1 MLIEIGLSGSLSTGE
16 GGGRGLIFHSM
27 LTLEEIKD
35 SILNDLSQRMTQSGI
50 MFRIFGR
57 AKSVRSLEHKM
68 QIKGDKYRAG
78 AKIQDMIGVRIV
90 LYFSEDVEAMEIF
103 LCNDDL
109 VDRSVDNL
117 DVSTFRPQRLNLVK
131 KIPEKYLED
140 FHAALP
146 KEYAPYLD
154 DTYEIQIRTVFSEG
168 WHEVEH
174 DLRYKCKEDWEG
186 CDFFSRQLNGVIATL
201 ETAQWSMGAIF
212 HEMAQKNLVNGNYHA
227 MLRNKL
233 LLRFAD
239 DDLSEPLKKYLDAH
253 DDITRQL
260 YQTDRMV
267 FLMALLNHD
276 SPIPLLYDNVVFLIN
291 RIDIMD
297 EGIRNLESD
306 AFRKA
311 FEKFITH

>member
-1 MLIEIGLSGSLSTGE
+1 MA
-16 GGGRGLIFHSM
+16 
-27 LTLEEIKD
+27 TLEEIKD
-35 SILNDLSQRMTQSGI
+35 CILNDLSRRMTQSGI

-68 QIKGDKYRAG
+68 MIKGDKYRAG
-78 AKIQDMIGVRIV
+78 DKIQDMIGIRIV

-131 KIPEKYLED
+131 KIPEKYVED

-146 KEYAPYLD
+146 KDYAPYLD

-239 DDLSEPLKKYLDAH
+239 DDLSEELKNYLDIH
-253 DDITRQL
+253 DDIARQL
-260 YQTDRMV
+260 YQTDRLV

-297 EGIRNLESD
+297 EGIKELESE

-311 FEKFITH
+311 FDSFIAN

>member
-1 MLIEIGLSGSLSTGE
+1 MA
-16 GGGRGLIFHSM
+16 
-27 LTLEEIKD
+27 TLEEIKD
-35 SILNDLSQRMTQSGI
+35 CILNDLSRRMTQSGI

-68 QIKGDKYRAG
+68 MIKGDKYRAG
-78 AKIQDMIGVRIV
+78 DKIQDMIGIRIV

-174 DLRYKCKEDWEG
+174 DLRYKCEEDWEG

-239 DDLSEPLKKYLDAH
+239 DDLSEELKDYLDIH
-253 DDITRQL
+253 DDIARQL
-260 YQTDRMV
+260 YQTDRLV

-297 EGIRNLESD
+297 EGIKELESE

-311 FEKFITH
+311 FDSFIAN

>member
-1 MLIEIGLSGSLSTGE
+1 MRSGSLSTGE
-16 GGGRGLIFHSM
+16 GGGRGHIFITM
-27 LTLEEIKD
+27 ATLEEIKD
-35 SILNDLSQRMTQSGI
+35 RILNDLSRRMTQSGI

-57 AKSVRSLEHKM
+57 AKSLRSLEHKM

-78 AKIQDMIGVRIV
+78 AKIQDMIGLRIV
-90 LYFSEDVEAMEIF
+90 LYFSEDVEAMEMF
-103 LCNDDL
+103 LCNGDL

-131 KIPEKYLED
+131 KIPEEYLED
-140 FHAALP
+140 FKAALP

-154 DTYEIQIRTVFSEG
+154 DTLEIQIRTVFSEG

-186 CDFFSRQLNGVIATL
+186 CDSFSRQLNGVIATL

-212 HEMAQKNLVNGNYHA
+212 HEMAQKNLINGNYHA

-239 DDLSEPLKKYLDAH
+239 DDLSDELKAYLDAH
-253 DDITRQL
+253 EDIARQL

-267 FLMALLNHD
+267 FLMALLNHEN
-276 SPIPLLYDNVVFLIN
+276 PIPLYYDNAVFLIN

-297 EGIRNLESD
+297 DGIKKLETE

-311 FEKFITH
+311 FDKFITK

>member
-1 MLIEIGLSGSLSTGE
+1 MNYELTPK
-16 GGGRGLIFHSM
+16 SM

-35 SILNDLSQRMTQSGI
+35 CILNDLSRRMTQSGI

-131 KIPEKYLED
+131 KIPEKYLKD

-174 DLRYKCKEDWEG
+174 DLRYKCEEDWEG

-239 DDLSEPLKKYLDAH
+239 DDLSEPLKAYLDTH
-253 DDITRQL
+253 EDIARQL

-276 SPIPLLYDNVVFLIN
+276 NPIPLLYDNAVFLIN

-297 EGIRNLESD
+297 NGIMNLETD

-311 FEKFITH
+311 FDQFITN

>member
-1 MLIEIGLSGSLSTGE
+1 MA
-16 GGGRGLIFHSM
+16 
-27 LTLEEIKD
+27 TLEEIKD
-35 SILNDLSQRMTQSGI
+35 CILNDLSRRMTQSGI

-68 QIKGDKYRAG
+68 MIKGDKYRAG
-78 AKIQDMIGVRIV
+78 DKIQDMIGIRIV

-131 KIPEKYLED
+131 KIPEKYVED

-146 KEYAPYLD
+146 KDYAPYLD

-239 DDLSEPLKKYLDAH
+239 DDLSEELKDYLDIH
-253 DDITRQL
+253 DDIARQL
-260 YQTDRMV
+260 YQTDRLV

-297 EGIRNLESD
+297 EGIKELESE

-311 FEKFITH
+311 FDSFIAN

>member
-1 MLIEIGLSGSLSTGE
+1 MRSGSLSTGE
-16 GGGRGLIFHSM
+16 GGGRGHIFITM
-27 LTLEEIKD
+27 ATLEEIKD
-35 SILNDLSQRMTQSGI
+35 RILNDLSRRMTQSGI

-57 AKSVRSLEHKM
+57 AKSLRSLEHKM

-78 AKIQDMIGVRIV
+78 AKIQDMIGLRIV
-90 LYFSEDVEAMEIF
+90 LYFSEDVEAMEMF
-103 LCNDDL
+103 LCNGDL

-131 KIPEKYLED
+131 KIPEEYLED
-140 FHAALP
+140 FKAALP

-154 DTYEIQIRTVFSEG
+154 DTLEIQIRTVFSEG

-186 CDFFSRQLNGVIATL
+186 CDSFSRQLNGVIATL

-212 HEMAQKNLVNGNYHA
+212 HEMAQKNLINGNYHA

-239 DDLSEPLKKYLDAH
+239 DDLSEELKAYLDAH
-253 DDITRQL
+253 EDIARQL

-267 FLMALLNHD
+267 FLMALLNHEN
-276 SPIPLLYDNVVFLIN
+276 PIPLYYDNAVFLIN

-297 EGIRNLESD
+297 DGIKKLETE

-311 FEKFITH
+311 FDKFITK

>member
-1 MLIEIGLSGSLSTGE
+1 MA
-16 GGGRGLIFHSM
+16 
-27 LTLEEIKD
+27 TLEEIKD
-35 SILNDLSQRMTQSGI
+35 CILNDLSRRMTQSGI

-68 QIKGDKYRAG
+68 MIKGDKYRAG
-78 AKIQDMIGVRIV
+78 DKIQDMIGIRIV

-131 KIPEKYLED
+131 KIPEKYVED

-146 KEYAPYLD
+146 KDYAPYLD

-212 HEMAQKNLVNGNYHA
+212 HEMAQKNLINGNYHA

-239 DDLSEPLKKYLDAH
+239 DDLSEELKNYLDIH
-253 DDITRQL
+253 DDIARQL
-260 YQTDRMV
+260 YQTDRLV

-297 EGIRNLESD
+297 EGIKELESE

-311 FEKFITH
+311 FDSFIAN

>member
-1 MLIEIGLSGSLSTGE
+1 
-16 GGGRGLIFHSM
+16 M

-68 QIKGDKYRAG
+68 QIKGDKYRSG

-174 DLRYKCKEDWEG
+174 DLRYKCEEDWEG

-253 DDITRQL
+253 DDIARQL

>member
-1 MLIEIGLSGSLSTGE
+1 
-16 GGGRGLIFHSM
+16 M

-35 SILNDLSQRMTQSGI
+35 CILNDLSQRMTQSGI

-68 QIKGDKYRAG
+68 MIKGDKYRAG
-78 AKIQDMIGVRIV
+78 EKIQDMIGIRIV

-109 VDRSVDNL
+109 VDRSVDTL

-131 KIPEKYLED
+131 KIPENYLED

-146 KEYAPYLD
+146 NEYAQYLD

-186 CDFFSRQLNGVIATL
+186 YDFFSRQLNGVIATL

-239 DDLSEPLKKYLDAH
+239 DDLSEPLKTYLDAH
-253 DDITRQL
+253 DDIARQL
-260 YQTDRMV
+260 YQTDRLV

-297 EGIRNLESD
+297 EGIKELESEE
-306 AFRKA
+306 FRKA
-311 FEKFITH
+311 FDKFVTD

>member
-1 MLIEIGLSGSLSTGE
+1 MA
-16 GGGRGLIFHSM
+16 
-27 LTLEEIKD
+27 TLEEIKD
-35 SILNDLSQRMTQSGI
+35 CILNDLSRRMTQSGI

-68 QIKGDKYRAG
+68 MIKGDKYRAG
-78 AKIQDMIGVRIV
+78 DKIQDMIGIRIV

-131 KIPEKYLED
+131 KIPEKYVED

-146 KEYAPYLD
+146 KDYAPYLD

-239 DDLSEPLKKYLDAH
+239 DDLSEELKDYLDIH
-253 DDITRQL
+253 DDIARQL
-260 YQTDRMV
+260 YQTDRLV

-297 EGIRNLESD
+297 EGVKELESE

-311 FEKFITH
+311 FDSFIAN

>member
-1 MLIEIGLSGSLSTGE
+1 MA
-16 GGGRGLIFHSM
+16 
-27 LTLEEIKD
+27 TLEEIKD
-35 SILNDLSQRMTQSGI
+35 CILNDLSRRMTQSGI

-68 QIKGDKYRAG
+68 MIKGDKYRAG

-174 DLRYKCKEDWEG
+174 DLRYKCEEDWEG

-297 EGIRNLESD
+297 EGIRYLEND

>member
-1 MLIEIGLSGSLSTGE
+1 
-16 GGGRGLIFHSM
+16 
-27 LTLEEIKD
+27 
-35 SILNDLSQRMTQSGI
+35 MTQSGI

-68 QIKGDKYRAG
+68 MIKGDKYRAG
-78 AKIQDMIGVRIV
+78 DKIQDMIGIRIV

-131 KIPEKYLED
+131 KIPEKYVED

-146 KEYAPYLD
+146 KDYAPYLD

-174 DLRYKCKEDWEG
+174 DLRYKCEEDWEG

-253 DDITRQL
+253 DDIARQL

>member
-1 MLIEIGLSGSLSTGE
+1 MA
-16 GGGRGLIFHSM
+16 
-27 LTLEEIKD
+27 TLEEIKD
-35 SILNDLSQRMTQSGI
+35 CILNDLSRRMTQSGI

-174 DLRYKCKEDWEG
+174 DLRYKCEEDWEG

-212 HEMAQKNLVNGNYHA
+212 HEMAQKNLANGNYHA

-239 DDLSEPLKKYLDAH
+239 DDLSEPLKAYLDAH
-253 DDITRQL
+253 NDIARQL
-260 YQTDRMV
+260 YQTDRLV

-276 SPIPLLYDNVVFLIN
+276 APIPLRYDNAVFLIN

-297 EGIRNLESD
+297 EGVKELESEE
-306 AFRKA
+306 FRKA
-311 FEKFITH
+311 FHQFIIHSS

>member
-1 MLIEIGLSGSLSTGE
+1 
-16 GGGRGLIFHSM
+16 
-27 LTLEEIKD
+27 
-35 SILNDLSQRMTQSGI
+35 MTQSGI

-103 LCNDDL
+103 LCNNDL

-174 DLRYKCKEDWEG
+174 DLRYKCEEDWEG

-239 DDLSEPLKKYLDAH
+239 DDLSEPLKNYLDAH
-253 DDITRQL
+253 DDIARQL

>member
-1 MLIEIGLSGSLSTGE
+1 LGKQEKSY
-16 GGGRGLIFHSM
+16 IFAKNYYTM
-27 LTLEEIKD
+27 ATLEEIKD
-35 SILNDLSQRMTQSGI
+35 CILNDLSRRMTQSGI

-174 DLRYKCKEDWEG
+174 DLRYKCEEDWEG

-253 DDITRQL
+253 DDIARQL
-260 YQTDRMV
+260 YQTDRLV

-276 SPIPLLYDNVVFLIN
+276 APIPLRYDNAVFLIN

-297 EGIRNLESD
+297 EGVKELESEE
-306 AFRKA
+306 FRKA
-311 FEKFITH
+311 FGQFVS

>member
-1 MLIEIGLSGSLSTGE
+1 MA
-16 GGGRGLIFHSM
+16 
-27 LTLEEIKD
+27 TLEEIKD
-35 SILNDLSQRMTQSGI
+35 CILNDLSRRMTQSGI

-68 QIKGDKYRAG
+68 MIKGDKYRAG
-78 AKIQDMIGVRIV
+78 DKIQDMIGIRIV

-131 KIPEKYLED
+131 KIPEKYVED

-146 KEYAPYLD
+146 KDYAPYLD

-212 HEMAQKNLVNGNYHA
+212 HEMAQKNLVNGKYHA

-239 DDLSEPLKKYLDAH
+239 DDLSEELKDYLDIH
-253 DDITRQL
+253 DDIARQL
-260 YQTDRMV
+260 YQTDRLV

-297 EGIRNLESD
+297 EGIKELESEAVRKGCYSVD
-306 AFRKA
+306 A
-311 FEKFITH
+311 

>member
-1 MLIEIGLSGSLSTGE
+1 
-16 GGGRGLIFHSM
+16 M

-35 SILNDLSQRMTQSGI
+35 CILNDLSQRMTQSGI

-57 AKSVRSLEHKM
+57 AKSTRSLEHKM
-68 QIKGDKYRAG
+68 MIKGDKYRAG
-78 AKIQDMIGVRIV
+78 EKIQDMIGIRIV

-131 KIPEKYLED
+131 KIPEKYLKD

-186 CDFFSRQLNGVIATL
+186 YDFFSRQLNGVIATL

-239 DDLSEPLKKYLDAH
+239 DDLSEPLKAYLDAH
-253 DDITRQL
+253 DDIARQL
-260 YQTDRMV
+260 YQTDRLV

-276 SPIPLLYDNVVFLIN
+276 SPIPLRYDNAVFLIN

-297 EGIRNLESD
+297 AGIKNLESEE
-306 AFRKA
+306 FRKA
-311 FEKFITH
+311 FDKFIVHSA

>member
-1 MLIEIGLSGSLSTGE
+1 MA
-16 GGGRGLIFHSM
+16 
-27 LTLEEIKD
+27 TLEEIKD
-35 SILNDLSQRMTQSGI
+35 CILNDLSRRMTQSGI

-174 DLRYKCKEDWEG
+174 DLRYKCEEDWEG

-239 DDLSEPLKKYLDAH
+239 DDLSEPLKAYLDAH
-253 DDITRQL
+253 NDIARQL
-260 YQTDRMV
+260 YQTDRLV

-276 SPIPLLYDNVVFLIN
+276 APIPLRYDNAVFLIN

-311 FEKFITH
+311 FDQFITD

>member
-1 MLIEIGLSGSLSTGE
+1 MPLRSGSLSTGE
-16 GGGRGLIFHSM
+16 GGGRGHIFITM
-27 LTLEEIKD
+27 ATLEEIKD
-35 SILNDLSQRMTQSGI
+35 CILNDLSQRMTKSGI

-57 AKSVRSLEHKM
+57 AKSIRSLEHKM

-90 LYFSEDVEAMEIF
+90 LYFSEDVEAMEMY
-103 LCNDDL
+103 LCNDGL
-109 VDRSVDNL
+109 VDRSVDDL

-131 KIPEKYLED
+131 KIPEKYVKD
-140 FHAALP
+140 FRAALP

-154 DTYEIQIRTVFSEG
+154 DTLEIQIRTVFSEG

-186 CDFFSRQLNGVIATL
+186 CDSYSRQLNGVIATL

-212 HEMAQKNLVNGNYHA
+212 HEMAQKNLTNGNYHA

-239 DDLSEPLKKYLDAH
+239 DDLSEPLKAYLDTH
-253 DDITRQL
+253 EDIARQL

-267 FLMALLNHD
+267 FLMALLNHEN
-276 SPIPLLYDNVVFLIN
+276 PIPLLYDNAVFLIN

-297 EGIRNLESD
+297 NGIMNLETD

-311 FEKFITH
+311 FDQFITN

>member
-1 MLIEIGLSGSLSTGE
+1 MPSGSLPTGE
-16 GGGRGLIFHSM
+16 GGGRGLIFYTM
-27 LTLEEIKD
+27 ATLEEIKD
-35 SILNDLSQRMTQSGI
+35 RILNDLSRRMTQSGI

-57 AKSVRSLEHKM
+57 AKSLRSLEHKM

-78 AKIQDMIGVRIV
+78 AKIQDMIGLRIV
-90 LYFSEDVEAMEIF
+90 LYFSEDVEAMEMF
-103 LCNDDL
+103 LCNGDL

-131 KIPEKYLED
+131 KIPEEYLED
-140 FHAALP
+140 FKAALP

-154 DTYEIQIRTVFSEG
+154 DTLEIQIRTVFSEG

-186 CDFFSRQLNGVIATL
+186 CDSFSRQLNGVIATL

-212 HEMAQKNLVNGNYHA
+212 HEMAQKNLINGNYHA

-239 DDLSEPLKKYLDAH
+239 DDLSDELKAYLDAH
-253 DDITRQL
+253 EDIARQL

-267 FLMALLNHD
+267 FLMALLNHEN
-276 SPIPLLYDNVVFLIN
+276 PIPLYYDNAVFLIN

-297 EGIRNLESD
+297 EGIKKLETEV
-306 AFRKA
+306 FRKA
-311 FEKFITH
+311 FDKFITK

>member
-1 MLIEIGLSGSLSTGE
+1 MRSGSLSTGE
-16 GGGRGLIFHSM
+16 GGGRGHIFITM
-27 LTLEEIKD
+27 ATLEEIKD
-35 SILNDLSQRMTQSGI
+35 RILNDLSRRMTQSGI

-57 AKSVRSLEHKM
+57 AKSIRSLEHKM

-78 AKIQDMIGVRIV
+78 AKIQDMIGLRIV
-90 LYFSEDVEAMEIF
+90 LYLSEDVEAMEMF
-103 LCNDDL
+103 LCNGDL

-131 KIPEKYLED
+131 KIPEEYLED
-140 FHAALP
+140 FQAALP

-154 DTYEIQIRTVFSEG
+154 DTLEIQIRTVFSEG

-174 DLRYKCKEDWEG
+174 DLRYKCKEDWED
-186 CDFFSRQLNGVIATL
+186 CDSFSRQLNGVIATL

-212 HEMAQKNLVNGNYHA
+212 HEMAQKNLINGNYHA

-239 DDLSEPLKKYLDAH
+239 DDLSDELKAYLDAH
-253 DDITRQL
+253 EDIARQL

-267 FLMALLNHD
+267 FLMALLNHEN
-276 SPIPLLYDNVVFLIN
+276 PIPLYYDNAVFLIN

-297 EGIRNLESD
+297 DGIKKLETE

-311 FEKFITH
+311 FDKFITK

>member
-1 MLIEIGLSGSLSTGE
+1 MA
-16 GGGRGLIFHSM
+16 
-27 LTLEEIKD
+27 TLEEIKD
-35 SILNDLSQRMTQSGI
+35 CILNDLSRRMTQSGI

-174 DLRYKCKEDWEG
+174 DLRYKCEEDWEG

-239 DDLSEPLKKYLDAH
+239 DDLSEPLKAYLDTH
-253 DDITRQL
+253 EDIARQL

-267 FLMALLNHD
+267 FLMALLNHEN
-276 SPIPLLYDNVVFLIN
+276 PIPLLYDNAVFLIN

-297 EGIRNLESD
+297 NGIMNLETD

-311 FEKFITH
+311 FDQFITN

>member
-1 MLIEIGLSGSLSTGE
+1 
-16 GGGRGLIFHSM
+16 M

-68 QIKGDKYRAG
+68 MIKGDKYRAG
-78 AKIQDMIGVRIV
+78 EKIQDMIGIRIV

-109 VDRSVDNL
+109 VDRSVDTL

-131 KIPEKYLED
+131 KIPEKYLKD

-186 CDFFSRQLNGVIATL
+186 YDFFSRQLNGVIATL

-239 DDLSEPLKKYLDAH
+239 DDLSEPLKTYLDAH
-253 DDITRQL
+253 DDIARQL
-260 YQTDRMV
+260 YQTDRLV

-276 SPIPLLYDNVVFLIN
+276 SPIPLRYDNVVFLIN

-297 EGIRNLESD
+297 EGIKELESEE
-306 AFRKA
+306 FRKT
-311 FEKFITH
+311 FSKFITA

>member
-1 MLIEIGLSGSLSTGE
+1 MA
-16 GGGRGLIFHSM
+16 
-27 LTLEEIKD
+27 TLEEIKD
-35 SILNDLSQRMTQSGI
+35 CILNDLSRRMTQSGI

-131 KIPEKYLED
+131 KIPEKYLKD

-174 DLRYKCKEDWEG
+174 DLRYKCEEDWEG

-239 DDLSEPLKKYLDAH
+239 DDLSEPLKAYLDTH
-253 DDITRQL
+253 EDIARQL

-267 FLMALLNHD
+267 FLMALLNHEN
-276 SPIPLLYDNVVFLIN
+276 PIPLLYDNAVFLIN

-297 EGIRNLESD
+297 NGIMNLETD

-311 FEKFITH
+311 FDQFITN

>member
-1 MLIEIGLSGSLSTGE
+1 
-16 GGGRGLIFHSM
+16 
-27 LTLEEIKD
+27 
-35 SILNDLSQRMTQSGI
+35 MTQSGI

-239 DDLSEPLKKYLDAH
+239 DDLSEPLKNYLDAH

>member
-1 MLIEIGLSGSLSTGE
+1 MA
-16 GGGRGLIFHSM
+16 
-27 LTLEEIKD
+27 TLEEIKD
-35 SILNDLSQRMTQSGI
+35 CILNDLSRRMTQSGI

-174 DLRYKCKEDWEG
+174 DLRYKCEEDWEG

-239 DDLSEPLKKYLDAH
+239 DDLSEPLKAYLDAH
-253 DDITRQL
+253 NDIARQL
-260 YQTDRMV
+260 YQTDRLV

-276 SPIPLLYDNVVFLIN
+276 APIPLRYDNAVFLIN

-297 EGIRNLESD
+297 EGVKELESEE
-306 AFRKA
+306 FRKA
-311 FEKFITH
+311 FGQFVS

>member
-1 MLIEIGLSGSLSTGE
+1 
-16 GGGRGLIFHSM
+16 M

-68 QIKGDKYRAG
+68 MIKGDKYRAG
-78 AKIQDMIGVRIV
+78 DKIQDMIGIRIV

-131 KIPEKYLED
+131 KIPEKY
-140 FHAALP
+140 
-146 KEYAPYLD
+146 
-154 DTYEIQIRTVFSEG
+154 VFSEG

-174 DLRYKCKEDWEG
+174 DLRYKCEEDWEG

-276 SPIPLLYDNVVFLIN
+276 SPITLLYDNVVFLIN

>member
-1 MLIEIGLSGSLSTGE
+1 
-16 GGGRGLIFHSM
+16 M

-174 DLRYKCKEDWEG
+174 DLRYKCEEDWEG

-201 ETAQWSMGAIF
+201 EIAQWSMGAIF

-253 DDITRQL
+253 DDIARQL

-291 RIDIMD
+291 RIDIM
-297 EGIRNLESD
+297 EKVLEIL
-306 AFRKA
+306 KA
-311 FEKFITH
+311 MFSAKRLRSSLRINITSVR

>member
-1 MLIEIGLSGSLSTGE
+1 MNYEQPPK
-16 GGGRGLIFHSM
+16 SM

-68 QIKGDKYRAG
+68 MIKGDKYRAG
-78 AKIQDMIGVRIV
+78 DKIQDMIGIRIV

-131 KIPEKYLED
+131 KIPEKYVED

-146 KEYAPYLD
+146 KDYAPYLD

-239 DDLSEPLKKYLDAH
+239 DDLSEELKNYLDIH
-253 DDITRQL
+253 DDIARQL
-260 YQTDRMV
+260 YQTDRLV

-297 EGIRNLESD
+297 EGIKELESE

-311 FEKFITH
+311 FDSFIAN

>member
-1 MLIEIGLSGSLSTGE
+1 MA
-16 GGGRGLIFHSM
+16 
-27 LTLEEIKD
+27 TLEEIKD
-35 SILNDLSQRMTQSGI
+35 CILNDLSRRMTQSGI

-68 QIKGDKYRAG
+68 MIKGDKYRAG
-78 AKIQDMIGVRIV
+78 DKIQDMIGIRIV

-131 KIPEKYLED
+131 KIPEKYVED

-146 KEYAPYLD
+146 KDYAPYLD

-212 HEMAQKNLVNGNYHA
+212 HEMAQKNLVNGKYHA

-239 DDLSEPLKKYLDAH
+239 DDLSEELKDYLDIH
-253 DDITRQL
+253 DDIARQL
-260 YQTDRMV
+260 YQTDRLV

-297 EGIRNLESD
+297 EGIKELESE

-311 FEKFITH
+311 FDSFIAN

>member
-1 MLIEIGLSGSLSTGE
+1 MA
-16 GGGRGLIFHSM
+16 
-27 LTLEEIKD
+27 TLEEIKD
-35 SILNDLSQRMTQSGI
+35 CILNDLSRRMTQSGI

-174 DLRYKCKEDWEG
+174 DLRYKCEEDWEG

-239 DDLSEPLKKYLDAH
+239 DDLSEPLKAYLDVH
-253 DDITRQL
+253 NDIARQL
-260 YQTDRMV
+260 YQTDRLV

-276 SPIPLLYDNVVFLIN
+276 APIPLRYDNAVFLIN

-297 EGIRNLESD
+297 EGVKELESEE
-306 AFRKA
+306 FRKA
-311 FEKFITH
+311 FHQFIIHSS

>member
-1 MLIEIGLSGSLSTGE
+1 MRSGSLSTGE
-16 GGGRGLIFHSM
+16 GGGRGHIFITM
-27 LTLEEIKD
+27 ATLEEIKD
-35 SILNDLSQRMTQSGI
+35 RILNDLSRRMTQSGI

-57 AKSVRSLEHKM
+57 AKSIRSLEHKM

-78 AKIQDMIGVRIV
+78 AKIQDMIGLRIV
-90 LYFSEDVEAMEIF
+90 LYFSEDVEAMEMF
-103 LCNDDL
+103 LCNGDL

-131 KIPEKYLED
+131 KIPEEYLED
-140 FHAALP
+140 FKAALP

-154 DTYEIQIRTVFSEG
+154 DTLEIQIRTVFSEG

-186 CDFFSRQLNGVIATL
+186 CDSFSRQLNGVIATL

-212 HEMAQKNLVNGNYHA
+212 HEMAQKNLINGNYHA

-239 DDLSEPLKKYLDAH
+239 DDLSDELKAYLDAH
-253 DDITRQL
+253 EDIARQL

-267 FLMALLNHD
+267 FLMALLNHEN
-276 SPIPLLYDNVVFLIN
+276 PIPLYYDNAVFLIN

-297 EGIRNLESD
+297 DGIKKLETE

-311 FEKFITH
+311 FDKFITK